1 MQCNNVTLRYIL
13 DGWRSFRDG
22 QYLFELG
29 STSELPAGNYS
40 LSLEDASGDK
50 VISTSYGLELSI
62 RDTPKGKE
70 LSVKNAAEE

>member
-1 MQCNNVTLRYIL
+1 LRYIL

-29 STSELPAGNYS
+29 STSELAAGNYS